1 MVERWSPKPSVEG
14 SSPSGRVAKVKINDI
29 FPKIE
34 YIIRVYKLLYFIGSN
49 PRVRIKTVVS
59 NQVLYKRINLGENI

>member
-14 SSPSGRVAKVKINDI
+14 SSPSGRVEKVKINDI
-29 FPKIE
+29 FTNIE
-34 YIIRVYKLLYFIGSN
+34 YIIRVYKLLYPIGSDS
-49 PRVRIKTVVS
+49 RVRIKTAVS